1 MRSRSRLG
9 FVVLAGCL
17 ASCSHTCS
25 RKQPAADDDPS
36 SPIAT
41 SSETSGPTSAAA
53 PIHVTLPKT
62 PWPVN
67 QQALHV
73 LNRLA
78 FGPRPGEI
86 EAVAKAGVAAWIG
99 AQLRP
104 VAVADTAVEARLRAM
119 PALTMSIGALHE
131 TYPQPKAAAKAAA
144 SAAASAV
151 PSMMPSIPVAPQ
163 GPVNDMTPPGT
174 ATETPKDM
182 IRQLVAQKILRA
194 VASERQL
201 QEVLVDFWF
210 NHFNVTVEKGQ
221 VKWYAI
227 PYERDAIRPHVFGRF
242 RDLLGATAHHP
253 AMLFYLDNWQSV
265 GADRA
270 HDGGTAKPQGLNENY
285 GRELL
290 ELHTLGVD
298 GGYSQNDVTETA
310 RAFTGWSIEQPNRD
324 AAFTFHPKKHDQEEK
339 HLLGKVIKDGGQ
351 KDGEH
356 VLDLLVASP
365 ATARFV
371 ASALCQK
378 FHSDHPPEALV
389 KRVADVF
396 SRSGG
401 DLTRVYEAIFT
412 APEFW
417 SDAAFRTKTKTP
429 LELVAS
435 ALRAVGAQT
444 DDAEP
449 VSREID
455 KLGEP
460 LYHCAPPT
468 GYKETA
474 DAWVSTGGL
483 LARINFG
490 VTLAGGRIKG
500 TTFDREKLAGTPFP
514 TEEGA
519 LVDRLADSVL
529 HTPLSPASRAVIVK
543 ELEHADPY
551 QEPSPTTLPLALGLI
566 LGSPEMQKQ

>member
-1 MRSRSRLG
+1 MRSGSRLG
-9 FVVLAGCL
+9 FIVLAGCL
-17 ASCSHTCS
+17 ASCSHSC
-25 RKQPAADDDPS
+25 RKRHDGGGPGPPS
-36 SPIAT
+36 PPPVAT
-41 SSETSGPTSAAA
+41 SQTSGANGASGPGA
-53 PIHVTLPKT
+53 PVSVTLPQT
-62 PWPVN
+62 AWPASK
-67 QQALHV
+67 QALHV

-86 EAVAKAGVAAWIG
+86 EAVAGAGVATWIG

-104 VAVADTAVEARLRAM
+104 AGLADAAVDGKLRAF
-119 PALTMSIGALHE
+119 PALAMTIGALHE
-131 TYPQPKAAAKAAA
+131 TYPQPKQAKEAGRMDAQT
-144 SAAASAV
+144 
-151 PSMMPSIPVAPQ
+151 PQ
-163 GPVNDMTPPGT
+163 DML
-174 ATETPKDM
+174 
-182 IRQLVAQKILRA
+182 RQLVAQKILRA
-194 VASERQL
+194 TLSERQL

-210 NHFNVTVEKGQ
+210 NHFNVSVEKGQ
-221 VKWYAI
+221 VKWYALS
-227 PYERDAIRPHVFGRF
+227 YEHDAIRPHVFGRF

-253 AMLFYLDNWQSV
+253 AMLFYLDNFQSV
-265 GADRA
+265 ADDAPPGGAS
-270 HDGGTAKPQGLNENY
+270 AKSKGLNENY

-298 GGYSQNDVTETA
+298 GGYTQKDVTETA
-310 RAFTGWSIEQPNRD
+310 RAFTGWGIAEPNRD
-324 AAFTFHPKKHDQEEK
+324 SVFAFHPRKHDKEEK
-339 HLLGKVIKDGGQ
+339 HVLGKVIKDGGE

-356 VLDLLVASP
+356 VLDLLAGHP
-365 ATARFV
+365 ATAHFV

-389 KRVADVF
+389 KRVAGVF
-396 SRSGG
+396 LESGG

-429 LELVAS
+429 FELVAS
-435 ALRAVGAQT
+435 ALRAVDAKT

-449 VSREID
+449 LSREID

-483 LARINFG
+483 LGRINFG
-490 VTLAGGRIKG
+490 VALGGDRVKG
-500 TTFDREKLAGTPFP
+500 THFDREKLAGTPFP

-519 LVDRLADSVL
+519 LVDKLSENIL
-529 HTPLSPASRAVIVK
+529 HTPLSPGSRAVIVR